1 MEGPFPGREGQVL
14 RRRGGLL
21 HLLPRAKAAAA
32 IRTEP
37 RRNSEA
43 FEPGSWSNVPAGP
56 PRAWLFGLFAAL
68 TAHGATVSSCQS
80 RRSYTTFQTPQARH
94 GRTSPRLRSRRAKA
108 ASWWCNSSLLWPP
121 RAGTLGS
128 WLRCPR
134 GTNCSEGPTVC
145 CGAAERPEV
154 ADLLKVLDT
163 QEKARYKVGGATCSN
178 PYNVTGRRTRT
189 CGWDPRRSAEPLI
202 PRVRSC
208 PRSSSVSTSAGCC
221 RHPCP
226 TRKGRGG

>member
-1 MEGPFPGREGQVL
+1 VEGPFPGREGQVL

-37 RRNSEA
+37 PRNSEA
-43 FEPGSWSNVPAGP
+43 FEPGSLSNVPAGP

-121 RAGTLGS
+121 RAGTPGS

-134 GTNCSEGPTVC
+134 GTNCSEGPTVG

-154 ADLLKVLDT
+154 ADLLKVLT
-163 QEKARYKVGGATCSN
+163 FRRRPGTRSGEPPA
-178 PYNVTGRRTRT
+178 RTRT
-189 CGWDPRRSAEPLI
+189 
-202 PRVRSC
+202 
-208 PRSSSVSTSAGCC
+208 T
-221 RHPCP
+221 
-226 TRKGRGG
+226 